1 MFMLCPDLGADFV
14 RVFRVD
20 PTNNH
25 FTELGPIKVAPG
37 SGPRHATFY
46 QSESC
51 GVKKTYLYLVTEISN
66 MLLGY
71 EVIYNN
77 NMTLGFNKIYESGTF
92 GFFPTP
98 VIAAASEIIVTVR
111 CSIL

>member
-1 MFMLCPDLGADFV
+1 M
-14 RVFRVD
+14 D

-25 FTELGPIKVAPG
+25 FSEQAPIKVAPG
-37 SGPRHATFY
+37 SGPRHAIFY

-71 EVIYNN
+71 EVTYNN
-77 NMTLGFNKIYESGTF
+77 NMTLSFNKIYESGTF

-98 VIAAASEIIVTVR
+98 VIAAASEIILTVSTS
-111 CSIL
+111 SISNSTWNTR